1 MNAEFERWLEPTEF
15 LDFEDAA
22 VREFTANAIGGASDP
37 VARARRIFTA
47 VRDVIWYDPYTVS
60 EDRRDYRAS
69 TVAAASGA
77 YCIPKAVLLT
87 ACCRAAGI
95 PARLGFADV
104 RNHLQS
110 ESLRKRMGGADVFV
124 YHGYSSMLLGGRWV
138 KATPAF
144 KRELWARFGGAPIEF
159 DALRVY
165 CGPFITEGQF
175 VTEPAPP
182 VDEFSLSTGRGRV
195 THAKHH
201 AGRCAHR
208 EDDGGTC
215 GIDSR

>member
-15 LDFEDAA
+15 LDFEDGA

-110 ESLRKRMGGADVFV
+110 ESLRERMGGADVFV

-144 KRELWARFGGAPIEF
+144 NRELCARFGVGPIEF
-159 DALRVY
+159 DGEHDALLHAFTGDGTRHMEYLRDRGEFDDLPFDDIMEALRANY
-165 CGPFITEGQF
+165 GRL
-175 VTEPAPP
+175 VTEPASPA
-182 VDEFSLSTGRGRV
+182 DEFSR
-195 THAKHH
+195 
-201 AGRCAHR
+201 
-208 EDDGGTC
+208 
-215 GIDSR
+215 